1 MIRTLSM
8 GNIPYSGS
16 DTTRP
21 GTRPNIQ
28 STSAYKR
35 KPSVMENPV
44 VSKLPT
50 DEEIRNSWKNAK
62 SINDGLNT
70 QVTYSDWKRIKEQTE
85 KEIDNK
91 IKNVTKAQKAYILS
105 PLFKQRASKYKNPT
119 EASSKALQALQELKT
134 DISRYNREQAYP
146 SRKLVTLNPDS
157 EASVIAHEFGHMVG
171 ARPGSESGTAM
182 VLNYNEQAEIMSRNK
197 HVQKLAQQTGKPIL
211 RDSQIPIPIDK
222 SNTHTYSPWEN
233 KADIDGMR
241 FIFYKN
247 GITKKYGDNITP
259 EQFKKALE
267 NPKIKNE
274 LQIKRLKENF
284 EEKDI
289 IQLNNMLAKTNI
301 AEQQNLA

>member
-16 DTTRP
+16 DITRP

>member
-1 MIRTLSM
+1 MRRTLSM
-8 GNIPYSGS
+8 GNIPYNGS

-21 GTRPNIQ
+21 GT
-28 STSAYKR
+28 STSAYGR
-35 KPSVMENPV
+35 KQTMMEKPV
-44 VSKLPT
+44 VSKFPT
-50 DEEIRNSWKNAK
+50 DEEVRNSGKNAK

-70 QVTYSDWKRIKEQTE
+70 QVTYSDSKKIKEQNE
-85 KEIDNK
+85 KEIENK
-91 IKNVTKAQKAYILS
+91 IKNVTKAQRAYILS
-105 PLFKQRASKYKNPT
+105 PLFKQRASKYKNPI
-119 EASSKALQALQELKT
+119 EASAKALQSLQELKT
-134 DISRYNREQAYP
+134 EVSPYVNQQAYP
-146 SRKLVTLNPDS
+146 SKKLVTINPDS
-157 EASVIAHEFGHMVG
+157 EASAIAHEFGHMVG

-222 SNTHTYSPWEN
+222 SNTHKYSPWEN

-241 FIFYKN
+241 YIFYKN

-259 EQFKKALE
+259 EQLKKALE
-267 NPKIKNE
+267 NPKIKND

-289 IQLNNMLAKTNI
+289 IQLNNMLAKTNT